1 MSTKPTRQ
9 APRILFTGRPCK
21 RNAQGIIAGAHT
33 SLSHGMALVTG
44 LLLLLA
50 LTIVAIAAMQ
60 ITSMGYKMSANSANQ
75 SRARQISESAR
86 MALSS
91 VLPEHVYRREWNGI
105 DLATG
110 LTIKDK
116 DSSGSPDKLFGGNT
130 ECTDGCFNHDALTE
144 DAVFAIDM
152 DNADADDD
160 VETGT
165 SDPLDLAASMAVYR
179 TATHLDKGAG
189 SAMIAG
195 YMGLG
200 KGAAGGGT
208 LVHFYVRSDG
218 NAASNARV
226 TTSTD
231 VKSRVFN

>member
-1 MSTKPTRQ
+1 MNTKQRLHTSMIPL
-9 APRILFTGRPCK
+9 PGRPRGGK
-21 RNAQGIIAGAHT
+21 ATYNTSRR

-44 LLLLLA
+44 LLLMLA
-50 LTIVAIAAMQ
+50 LSIVAIAAMQ
-60 ITSMGYKMSANSANQ
+60 VTSMGYKMSANSANQ

-91 VLPEHVYRREWNGI
+91 VLPEHIFRREWTGI
-105 DLATG
+105 DLADG

-116 DSSGSPDKLFGGNT
+116 DSSGSADKLYGSNI
-130 ECTDGCFNHDALTE
+130 ECPAGGCFNHDSLTE

-165 SDPLDLAASMAVYR
+165 GDPLDLRASIAVYQ
-179 TATHLDKGAG
+179 TATLLDKGAG
-189 SAMIAG
+189 TAMVAG

-208 LVHFYVRSDG
+208 LLHFYVRSDG
-218 NAASNARV
+218 NSALNAQV

-231 VKSRVFN
+231 VKTRVLN